1 MKIFTIISRLLV
13 GSLFIVSG
21 LIKANDPVGFSYK
34 LKDYFAADVLNME
47 WLIPFALVFAVIIC
61 VVEIVLGLATVL
73 GSKMKPVSWL
83 LLLMIIF
90 FTFLTFYSAYFEKV
104 TDCGCFGD
112 ALKLTP
118 WQSFS
123 KDAVLLVFVLVI
135 FLRRNVI
142 EINTDKEDYLYGG
155 ISLMLISIFSV
166 GVLHNPWP
174 FPIEF
179 TAGVLAFIFILKKV
193 EVLRTKTD
201 QMVFGVPA
209 LFSII
214 FSAYVLMHLPIK
226 DFRPYAEGKSIVEGM
241 KGCEELPDKECP
253 EYLVIYTMKS
263 TETGETK
270 KVDSKEYIEKKVW
283 EDKTWEILPD
293 ETENLLINEGYEPP
307 IHDFSITSSEDGEL
321 TFQYLEDPN
330 YTLIIIASNINNE
343 NNIDVKD
350 KVNALAK
357 SAADLGVNF
366 IGLSASSDEDVDIF
380 RHEVQAMYN
389 YFATDEKALQ
399 TIIRSN
405 PGLLLLKAGT
415 VIKKWHYNDL
425 PKFEEI
431 EVLKGIK
438 G

>member
-47 WLIPFALVFAVIIC
+47 WLVPFALVLAVVIC
-61 VVEIVLGLATVL
+61 IVEIVLGFATVM

-135 FLRRNVI
+135 FLRRKAI
-142 EINTDKEDYLYGG
+142 ELNSSKEDMIYG
-155 ISLMLISIFSV
+155 ISSLALISIFSV

-174 FPIEF
+174 FPIWF
-179 TAGVLAFIFILKKV
+179 TGTILAIILILKKIKP
-193 EVLRTKTD
+193 LSTKTD
-201 QMVFGVPA
+201 QVVFVIPA
-209 LFSII
+209 LLSII

-226 DFRPYAEGKSIVEGM
+226 DFRPYAEGKSIIEGM
-241 KGCEELPDKECP
+241 KDCEELTDKECP
-253 EYLVIYTMKS
+253 EYMVLYKMKS
-263 TETGETK
+263 TENGETK
-270 KVDSKEYIEKKVW
+270 TVDSKEYLEKKLW

-293 ETENLLINEGYEPP
+293 ETENILINEGYEPP
-307 IHDFSITSSEDGEL
+307 IHDFSITSSEEGEV
-321 TFQYLEDPN
+321 TFKYLEDPN
-330 YTLIIIASNINNE
+330 YTLIIIAYNINNE
-343 NNIDVKD
+343 NNIEVKD

-357 SAADLGVNF
+357 GATGAGVSF

-380 RHEVQAMYN
+380 RHEVQAMYA
-389 YFATDEKALQ
+389 YFATDEKTLQ

-425 PKFEEI
+425 PKFDEI
-431 EVLKGIK
+431 DVLKRTNG
-438 G
+438 

>member
-1 MKIFTIISRLLV
+1 MKIFTIISRILV

-61 VVEIVLGLATVL
+61 IIEIVLGVATVL

-118 WQSFS
+118 WQSFT

-135 FLRRNVI
+135 FLRRKVI
-142 EINTDKEDYLYGG
+142 EVNSDMQDYIYGG
-155 ISLMLISIFSV
+155 ISVGLVAVFSV
-166 GVLHNPWP
+166 GVLSNPWP
-174 FPIEF
+174 FPIGF
-179 TAGVLAFIFILKKV
+179 TACVFSVIFVLKKIGA
-193 EVLRTKTD
+193 LNSKTYKL
-201 QMVFGVPA
+201 VFGIPT
-209 LFSII
+209 LLSIV

-226 DFRPYAEGKSIVEGM
+226 DFRPYAEGKSILDGM
-241 KGCEELPDKECP
+241 KDCTEIGKECP
-253 EYLVIYTMKS
+253 EYLVIYTMKN
-263 TETGETK
+263 TESGKTK
-270 KVDSKEYIEKKVW
+270 EVDSKEYLEKKLW
-283 EDKTWEILPD
+283 EDKTWEILAD
-293 ETENLLINEGYEPP
+293 ETEYELVNEGYEAP
-307 IHDFSITSSEDGEL
+307 IHDFSITSSEDGDV
-321 TFQYLEDPN
+321 TSQYLEDPN
-330 YTLIIIASNINNE
+330 FTLIIIAYNINNE
-343 NNIDVKD
+343 NNVDVKD
-350 KVNALAK
+350 KVNALAS
-357 SAADLGVNF
+357 SAEEAGVNF

-389 YFATDEKALQ
+389 FHATDEKALQ

-431 EVLKGIK
+431 EVVNVKKG
-438 G
+438 